1 MKYQIIT
8 LKFNEE
14 CIICAAIDPMD
25 LYFGGTDP
33 VVRLDTSDAKF
44 VEVIH
49 SNAATFTNMG
59 LGIPGAIGHV
69 DHYPVIIVFVKYN
82 CKIRYPVTVFSS
94 SFMNF
99 LLF

>member
-1 MKYQIIT
+1 
-8 LKFNEE
+8 
-14 CIICAAIDPMD
+14 MD

-33 VVRLDTSDAKF
+33 IVRLDTTDAKF

-69 DHYPVIIVFVKYN
+69 DHYPVILISPYLQLPFTLLLRFTSLL
-82 CKIRYPVTVFSS
+82 IHEHSS
-94 SFMNF
+94 CYV
-99 LLF
+99 